1 MTAMLHPPAPPPSL
15 WEATATAG
23 RSFPPLDGETRADVA
38 VIGGGY
44 TGLSAA
50 LHLAEGGSNVVLL
63 EAAEPGWGA
72 SGRNGGQV
80 IPGLKHDPD
89 VLEVMYGSDLGPR
102 LVKAVGTAADLVF
115 SLIERHDIQCD
126 AVHKGWIQPAHAPAA
141 LATATRRAES
151 WARYGADVAMLSR
164 AEVAR
169 LLGTTRYIGGWIDRR
184 GGGVQ
189 PLSYARGLAAAA
201 SRAGARIHGGSPAL
215 RAARQGN
222 AWRIE
227 TPAGAVVAD
236 TVVIGTNGYTD
247 RLWPGLAQ
255 TVLPVYS
262 FQIATKPLSDDL
274 RRTILSEGQVA
285 SDTRRLLRYFRI
297 DAHGRLLMG
306 GRGPFKD
313 NPGPEDAARLRAGV
327 HDLFPQLSEQPWE
340 FHWTGRVAM
349 TVGHL
354 PHLHE
359 LAPGVHAGLGFNG
372 RGVGMATLMG
382 RFLAQRALGK
392 SQAQID
398 FPITPMKPIPFHGL
412 YRPVV
417 RAVTEYYRLR
427 DALEA

>member
-1 MTAMLHPPAPPPSL
+1 MPLPPSL
-15 WEATATAG
+15 WAATATPG
-23 RSFPPLDGETRADVA
+23 RSFPALEGETRADVA
-38 VIGGGY
+38 IIGGGF

-50 LHLAEGGSNVVLL
+50 LHLAEGGNDVVLL

-89 VLEVMYGSDLGPR
+89 VLEAMVGPDLGPR
-102 LVKAVGTAADLVF
+102 MVKAVGTSADVVF
-115 SLIERHDIQCD
+115 SLIERHAIQCD
-126 AVHKGWIQPAHAPAA
+126 AVRQGWIQLAHAPAA

-151 WARYGADVAMLSR
+151 WARYGADVALLSR
-164 AEVAR
+164 EEVAQ
-169 LLGTTRYIGGWIDRR
+169 LVGSTRYIGGWIDRR

-215 RAARQGN
+215 RAARQDKN
-222 AWRIE
+222 WRIE
-227 TPAGAVVAD
+227 TPKGAVVAD
-236 TVVIGTNGYTD
+236 TVIIGTNGYTG

-255 TVLPVYS
+255 TVMPLYS
-262 FQIATKPLSDDL
+262 FQIATTPLSENL
-274 RRTILSEGQVA
+274 RRTILAQGQVA

-297 DAHGRLLMG
+297 DAHGRLVMG

-313 NPGPEDAARLRAGV
+313 NPGPDDAARLRAAV
-327 HDLFPQLSEQPWE
+327 RSLFPQLGEQPWE
-340 FHWTGRVAM
+340 FHWSGRVAM
-349 TVGHL
+349 TADHL

-382 RFLAQRALGK
+382 KFLAQRALGK
-392 SQAQID
+392 GQTEID
-398 FPITPMKPIPFHGL
+398 FPITLMKPIPFHGL
-412 YRPVV
+412 YRPVL
-417 RAVTEYYRLR
+417 RAVTGYYRVR